1 MKKFLAGLISLVL
14 VVGIGV
20 GAYFL
25 FFKKAPSE
33 ETSVMT
39 MSVNPEVQFILDQN
53 NNVMNVTAVNEDGLN
68 LTTQVNFVGM
78 KAEDCAKLFVEIS
91 SQMGK
96 VSFDATA
103 TAGEDKSVKIYISCD
118 DSIKNSD
125 TIKKLQ
131 QNVQNSVNTYFK
143 ENGIING
150 AKVVLEDMSA
160 ALAKFGS
167 QIKTFTG
174 TTFEEA
180 MAYATEI
187 SNEFKNVSYEI
198 RNNVHTAV
206 NALKNAFQDANKLLI
221 SEIDKLQAQI
231 ADLQKQLND
240 SEIVPEAVKKQL
252 NNQIAE
258 LQKKLDKAQA
268 EYQAELNKLQQKI
281 DEKIKEFQK
290 QCEEALN
297 TIKAQIKQQIDEGKE
312 LIKTKKEEFEA
323 MAEAQKQELQQKI
336 EDFQNSLAKPIA

>member
-53 NNVMNVTAVNEDGLN
+53 NNVMNVTAVNEDGVN

-125 TIKKLQ
+125 TIKNLQ

-167 QIKTFTG
+167 QIEEFTG

-180 MAYATEI
+180 MAYAKEI
-187 SNEFKNVSYEI
+187 SNEFEDISYSVRQNVQT
-198 RNNVHTAV
+198 VV
-206 NALKNAFQDANKLLI
+206 NSLKDTFETANKLLI
-221 SEIDKLQAQI
+221 STINETQTQI
-231 ADLQKQLND
+231 ADLQKRLND
-240 SEIVPEAVKKQL
+240 SELLPEAVKKEI

-258 LQKKLDKAQA
+258 LQKTLNTKQA
-268 EYQAELNKLQQKI
+268 EYKTKLEELQKQI
-281 DEKIKEFQK
+281 DEKIKEFQQ
-290 QCEEALN
+290 QCKEALETVKSEIN
-297 TIKAQIKQQIDEGKE
+297 KQIEAGKE
-312 LIKTKKEEFEA
+312 LINSHKEEFEA
-323 MAEAQKQELQQKI
+323 KTEAQKNAIIAAI
-336 EDFQNSLAKPIA
+336 EAYQNSLANANA